1 MTFAEWWDEQLAG
14 PLHPFNMRVM
24 CQQAWNAG
32 VLAGATAQR
41 ERDATTCDTL
51 MRACV
56 EDNELEALTAARN
69 LILAAPLTT
78 PTTERT

>member
-1 MTFAEWWDEQLAG
+1 MTFAEWHDKEHRDLSCYNWCEY
-14 PLHPFNMRVM
+14 
-24 CQQAWNAG
+24 AWNAG